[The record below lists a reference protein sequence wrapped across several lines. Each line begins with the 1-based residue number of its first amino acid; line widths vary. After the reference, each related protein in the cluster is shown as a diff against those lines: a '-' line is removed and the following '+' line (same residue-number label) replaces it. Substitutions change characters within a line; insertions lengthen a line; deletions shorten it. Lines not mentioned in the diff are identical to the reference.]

1 MALPEVTSREQWLKA
16 RKRLLADEKELT
28 EAGTGTG
35 CRTGSGGRPL
45 QRPVRSDAPGPEPLR
60 RCLVE

>member
-28 EAGTGTG
+28 EAGDWDRLPDRLGWQTSVAACTK
-35 CRTGSGGRPL
+35 
-45 QRPVRSDAPGPEPLR
+45 
-60 RCLVE
+60 